1 MGARLAPLP
10 ADRWSGWRRPAA
22 VVFVAAVAIGGLV
35 AWMTWRENEA
45 STPNSIAPSTS
56 LATRTIEAGAVTVKV
71 EPRQFDAN
79 GAVFKII
86 LDTHS
91 ADLDQDLVG
100 QASLVVGDAAWPAA
114 GWSGDE
120 AGGHHR
126 EGELRFTA
134 AGTAEGTA
142 TLTIDGFAEPVIATW
157 DLGP

>member
-1 MGARLAPLP
+1 MGARLARLP
-10 ADRWSGWRRPAA
+10 AARWSRWRRPAA
-22 VVFVAAVAIGGLV
+22 AVALVAVAIGGLV
-35 AWMTWRENEA
+35 AWMTWRDTGTTNTA
-45 STPNSIAPSTS
+45 APSTS
-56 LATRTIEAGAVTVKV
+56 LPTRSIEAGAVTVEV
-71 EPRQFDAN
+71 QPRQLDAN

-100 QASLVVGDAAWPAA
+100 QASLVVGDTAWPAA
-114 GWSGDE
+114 SWAGDE

-134 AGTAEGTA
+134 AGTASGTA
-142 TLTIDGFAEPVIATW
+142 TLAIDGFSEPVIVTW

>member
-1 MGARLAPLP
+1 MGARLARLP
-10 ADRWSGWRRPAA
+10 APRRSRWRRPAA
-22 VVFVAAVAIGGLV
+22 AVVVAAVAIGGLA
-35 AWMTWRENEA
+35 AWMSWRDRGA
-45 STPNSIAPSTS
+45 STTSTAAPSTS
-56 LATRTIEAGAVTVKV
+56 LPTRTIEAGAVTVEV
-71 EPRQFDAN
+71 QPRQFDAN

-100 QASLVVGDAAWPAA
+100 QASLVVGDTTWPAV
-114 GWSGDE
+114 GWTGDE

-134 AGTAEGTA
+134 AGTAAGTA
-142 TLTIDGFAEPVIATW
+142 TLSIDGFSEPVIATW